1 MRREVTRQSLLVLLL
16 LLIVGAFVG
25 NIIGELVAPYAPV
38 LAESAVLGVSPV
50 TFRLLNVV
58 SVTLGATLN
67 LSLLGGLGAVLG
79 FLLWRK

>member
-1 MRREVTRQSLLVLLL
+1 MRREVKRQSLLMLIL

-25 NIIGELVAPYAPV
+25 NIIGELVAPYVPV

-67 LSLLGGLGAVLG
+67 LSLLGGLGAVFG